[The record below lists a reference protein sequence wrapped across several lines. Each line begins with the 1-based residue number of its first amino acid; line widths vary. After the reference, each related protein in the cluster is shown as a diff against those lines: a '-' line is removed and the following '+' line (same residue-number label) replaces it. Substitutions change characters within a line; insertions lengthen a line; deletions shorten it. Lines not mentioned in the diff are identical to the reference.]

1 MDTNNHKI
9 VDYDAVLDKKYGKVG
24 TEERVKSETEAL
36 NFYASQIILQNRK
49 ECNLTQ
55 KELALRTGIDK
66 SYVSRIETG
75 VIQPTVA
82 TFIKIMNA
90 MGKSLEI
97 LDVKGTK

>member
-97 LDVKGTK
+97 LDVKSTK

>member
-1 MDTNNHKI
+1 MRTNNHKI

-24 TEERVKSETEAL
+24 TKERVKSETEAL